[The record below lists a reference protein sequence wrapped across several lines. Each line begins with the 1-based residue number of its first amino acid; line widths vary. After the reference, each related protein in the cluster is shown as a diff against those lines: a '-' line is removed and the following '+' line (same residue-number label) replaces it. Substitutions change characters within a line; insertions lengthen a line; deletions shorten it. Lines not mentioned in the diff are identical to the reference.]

1 MANSK
6 TKPLTTELVTE
17 GLLEAASLNAVD
29 LTPRRRRQITGKKA
43 KLPTLDDADER
54 IVDPG
59 ELLER
64 IPLDRSTIWR
74 MVQEGRFPPPIQLTA
89 SRIGWRWSSIL
100 AWLADRERNPVE
112 SRSYFGRD
120 KEKTAS

>member
-1 MANSK
+1 MAKNK
-6 TKPLTTELVTE
+6 TKSLTTEDTVTDR
-17 GLLEAASLNAVD
+17 LLETASLNPVD
-29 LTPRRRRQITGKKA
+29 LTPRRRRPSKVPAI
-43 KLPTLDDADER
+43 DNADER
-54 IVDPG
+54 IVDPN